1 MIFIVLA
8 SEMLKGMNRNV
19 DPCDNFYEFVCGNFI
34 KETVIPD
41 DKVSTFIQKLVSTS
55 FTINYKVFFV
65 SYKKEI
71 KNISLLVKISLL
83 TLLKHY
89 S

>member
-1 MIFIVLA
+1 MVFIVLA

-41 DKVSTFIQKLVSTS
+41 DKVSNFIQNLYQYPLLLIIK
-55 FTINYKVFFV
+55 YCFV
-65 SYKKEI
+65 SYKK
-71 KNISLLVKISLL
+71 
-83 TLLKHY
+83 
-89 S
+89 

>member
-41 DKVSTFIQKLVSTS
+41 DKVS
-55 FTINYKVFFV
+55 INILY
-65 SYKKEI
+65 Y
-71 KNISLLVKISLL
+71 
-83 TLLKHY
+83 
-89 S
+89 

>member
-55 FTINYKVFFV
+55 FTINYKVLFCELQKRNEEHKFASQNKFV
-65 SYKKEI
+65 K
-71 KNISLLVKISLL
+71 
-83 TLLKHY
+83 TF
-89 S
+89 

>member
-41 DKVSTFIQKLVSTS
+41 DKVSTFIQKLLSTS
-55 FTINYKVFFV
+55 FTINYKVLFCELQ
-65 SYKKEI
+65 KR
-71 KNISLLVKISLL
+71 N
-83 TLLKHY
+83 
-89 S
+89 

>member
-41 DKVSTFIQKLVSTS
+41 DKVSTSIQNLVSTS
-55 FTINYKVFFV
+55 FTIMKYFLWV
-65 SYKKEI
+65 S
-71 KNISLLVKISLL
+71 KNKLRTLVC
-83 TLLKHY
+83 
-89 S
+89 